1 MLDKLFHLKTAG
13 TTVQQE
19 VVGGVTTFMALS
31 YIIFVQPA
39 VLSACGMDMGAVM
52 LATCISSAI
61 ATIMMALYANY
72 PIALA
77 PAMGHN
83 FFFAYTVCGPLA
95 AGGLGYT
102 WQEALGAVF
111 ISGTIFIILSLF
123 GFREFIVNVIP
134 DSLKYSIAVGIGL
147 LIAFTGFEWAGI
159 VVGNPATYVGLGNI
173 KSPPVLLSIFGLLL
187 MIVLLIFK
195 VRGAIIIGLIAAAL
209 GGWLIGL
216 TEYHGIISL
225 PKISTPAIMK
235 LNILGLFTKADFLTI
250 IFVFFFL
257 DLFDTI
263 GTLVGVSEQAGFMK
277 KGKLPRARQAL
288 LSDAVGTVSGAMLG
302 TSTVTSYIES
312 AAGVAVGARTGLA
325 NIITAFLMLISLL
338 FYPLMR
344 MVGGEIQLSDGVII
358 RPIIAPAL
366 IIVGS
371 FMLKGISKLKWDD
384 FTEVFPAFITIMV
397 MPLAFSITEG
407 IAMGFIALS
416 FCKLVSGRLKEV
428 HWLIHLF
435 SVLFIIR
442 YILT

>member
-1 MLDKLFHLKTAG
+1 MLDKLFHLKKAG

-111 ISGTIFIILSLF
+111 ISGAIFIILSLF

-159 VVGNPATYVGLGNI
+159 VVGNPATYVGLGDI

-195 VRGAIIIGLIAAAL
+195 VRSAIIIGLIAAAL

-235 LNILGLFTKADFLTI
+235 LNFLGLFTKADFLTI

-325 NIITAFLMLISLL
+325 NIVTAFLMLISLL

-344 MVGGEIQLSDGVII
+344 MVGGEVQLSEGVII

-435 SVLFIIR
+435 AVLFIIR

>member
-1 MLDKLFHLKTAG
+1 MLDKLFHLKKAG
-13 TTVQQE
+13 TTIQQE

-39 VLSACGMDMGAVM
+39 VMSACGMDMGAVM

-111 ISGTIFIILSLF
+111 ISGALFIILSLF
-123 GFREFIVNVIP
+123 GFREFIVNMIP

-147 LIAFTGFEWAGI
+147 LIAFTGFEWSGI
-159 VVGNPATYVGLGNI
+159 VVGNPATYVGLGDI
-173 KSPPVLLSIFGLLL
+173 KSAPVLLSIFGLLI

-195 VRGAIIIGLIAAAL
+195 VRGAIIIGLIAAAI

-216 TEYHGIISL
+216 THYHGIISL

-235 LNILGLFTKADFLTI
+235 LDILGLFTKADFLTI

-263 GTLVGVSEQAGFMK
+263 GTLVGVSEQAGFMI

-288 LSDAVGTVSGAMLG
+288 LSDAVGTVSGALLG

-325 NIITAFLMLISLL
+325 NIVTAFLMLISLL

-344 MVGGEIQLSDGVII
+344 MVGGEVALSGGAVL

-366 IIVGS
+366 IVVGS
-371 FMLKGISKLKWDD
+371 FMLKGIGKIKWDD

-407 IAMGFIALS
+407 IAMGFIALT

-435 SVLFIIR
+435 TVLFIMR
-442 YILT
+442 YIFT

>member
-1 MLDKLFHLKTAG
+1 MLDKLFHLKKAG
-13 TTVQQE
+13 TTIQQE

-39 VLSACGMDMGAVM
+39 VMSACGMDMGAVM

-111 ISGTIFIILSLF
+111 ISGAIFIILSLF
-123 GFREFIVNVIP
+123 GFREFIVNMIP

-147 LIAFTGFEWAGI
+147 LIAFTGFEWSGI
-159 VVGNPATYVGLGNI
+159 VVGNPATYVGLGDI
-173 KSPPVLLSIFGLLL
+173 KSSPVLLSIFGLLVI
-187 MIVLLIFK
+187 IVLLIFK
-195 VRGAIIIGLIAAAL
+195 VRGAIIIGLIAAAI

-216 TEYHGIISL
+216 THYHGIISL

-235 LNILGLFTKADFLTI
+235 LDILGLFTKADFLTI

-325 NIITAFLMLISLL
+325 NIVTAFLMLISLL

-344 MVGGEIQLSDGVII
+344 MVGGEVALSGGVVL

-371 FMLKGISKLKWDD
+371 FMLKGIGKIKWDD

-435 SVLFIIR
+435 TVLFIMR
-442 YILT
+442 YIFT

>member
-1 MLDKLFHLKTAG
+1 
-13 TTVQQE
+13 
-19 VVGGVTTFMALS
+19 
-31 YIIFVQPA
+31 
-39 VLSACGMDMGAVM
+39 
-52 LATCISSAI
+52 
-61 ATIMMALYANY
+61 
-72 PIALA
+72 
-77 PAMGHN
+77 
-83 FFFAYTVCGPLA
+83 
-95 AGGLGYT
+95 
-102 WQEALGAVF
+102 
-111 ISGTIFIILSLF
+111 
-123 GFREFIVNVIP
+123 
-134 DSLKYSIAVGIGL
+134 
-147 LIAFTGFEWAGI
+147 
-159 VVGNPATYVGLGNI
+159 
-173 KSPPVLLSIFGLLL
+173 
-187 MIVLLIFK
+187 LIFK
-195 VRGAIIIGLIAAAL
+195 VRGAIIIGLIAAAI

-216 TEYHGIISL
+216 THYHGIISL

-235 LNILGLFTKADFLTI
+235 LDILGLFTKADFLTI

-325 NIITAFLMLISLL
+325 NIVTAFLMLISLL

-344 MVGGEIQLSDGVII
+344 MVGGEVALSGGVVL

-371 FMLKGISKLKWDD
+371 FMLKGIGKIKWDD

-435 SVLFIIR
+435 TVLFIMR
-442 YILT
+442 YIFT

>member
-1 MLDKLFHLKTAG
+1 MLDKLFHLKEGG

-159 VVGNPATYVGLGNI
+159 VVGNPATYVGLGDI
-173 KSPPVLLSIFGLLL
+173 KNPPVLLSIFGLLL

-277 KGKLPRARQAL
+277 EGKLPRARQAL

-325 NIITAFLMLISLL
+325 NIVTAFLMLISLL

-344 MVGGEIQLSDGVII
+344 MVGGEVQLSDGVII

>member
-1 MLDKLFHLKTAG
+1 MLEKIFHLKETG
-13 TTVQQE
+13 TTIQRE
-19 VVGGVTTFMALS
+19 VVGGVTTYMALS

-61 ATIMMALYANY
+61 ATIMMGLYANY
-72 PIALA
+72 PFALA

-83 FFFAYTVCGPLA
+83 FFFAYTVCA
-95 AGGLGYT
+95 VLGYT

-111 ISGTIFIILSLF
+111 ISGVLFIILSLF

-147 LIAFTGFEWAGI
+147 LIALTGFEWAGI
-159 VVGNPATYVGLGNI
+159 VVDDPATYVGLGDI
-173 KSPPVLLSIFGLLL
+173 KSTPVLLALFGLLL
-187 MIVLLIFK
+187 TILLLIFK
-195 VRGAIIIGLIAAAL
+195 VRGAIIIGIIATAV
-209 GGWLIGL
+209 GGWLLNL
-216 TEYHGIISL
+216 TEYHGIFSL
-225 PKISTPAIMK
+225 PKITTPAVMK
-235 LNILGLFTKADFLTI
+235 LDILGLFTKADFLTI

-277 KGKLPRARQAL
+277 EGKLPRARRAL

-312 AAGVAVGARTGLA
+312 AAGVAAGARTGLA
-325 NIITAFLMLISLL
+325 NMVTAFLMLISLF

-344 MVGGEIQLSDGVII
+344 MVGGEVQLSGGTII

-371 FMLKGISKLKWDD
+371 FMMKAISKVKWDD
-384 FTEVFPAFITIMV
+384 FTDAFPAFITIMI
-397 MPLAFSITEG
+397 MPLTFSITEG
-407 IAMGFIALS
+407 IAMGFISLS
-416 FCKLVSGRLKEV
+416 FCKLVSGRFKEA

-435 SVLFIIR
+435 AVLFILR
-442 YILT
+442 YIFI

>member
-1 MLDKLFHLKTAG
+1 MLEKFFHLKEAG
-13 TTVQQE
+13 TTIQRE
-19 VVGGVTTFMALS
+19 VVGGVTTYMALS

-61 ATIMMALYANY
+61 ATIMMGLYANY
-72 PIALA
+72 PFALA

-83 FFFAYTVCGPLA
+83 FFFAYTVCA
-95 AGGLGYT
+95 VLGYT
-102 WQEALGAVF
+102 WQQALAAVF
-111 ISGTIFIILSLF
+111 ISGVLFIVLSLF

-147 LIAFTGFEWAGI
+147 LIALTGFEWAGI
-159 VVGNPATYVGLGNI
+159 VVDNPATYVGLGDI
-173 KSPPVLLSIFGLLL
+173 KSTPVLLALFGLLL
-187 MIVLLIFK
+187 TILLLIFK
-195 VRGAIIIGLIAAAL
+195 VRSAIIIGIIATAL
-209 GGWLIGL
+209 GGWLLNL
-216 TEYHGIISL
+216 TEYHGVISL
-225 PKISTPAIMK
+225 PKIATPAIMK
-235 LNILGLFTKADFLTI
+235 LDILGLFTKADFLTI

-277 KGKLPRARQAL
+277 EGKLPRARRAL

-302 TSTVTSYIES
+302 TSTITSYIES
-312 AAGVAVGARTGLA
+312 AAGVAAGARTGLA
-325 NIITAFLMLISLL
+325 NMVTAFLMLISLF
-338 FYPLMR
+338 FYPLMK
-344 MVGGEIQLSDGVII
+344 MVGGEVQLAEGVVI

-371 FMLKGISKLKWDD
+371 FMMKAISKVKWDD
-384 FTEVFPAFITIMV
+384 LTDAFPAFITIMV
-397 MPLAFSITEG
+397 MPLTFSITEG

-416 FCKLVSGRLKEV
+416 FCKLISGRFKEV